1 MRPSGSPRAAEQRG
15 DRVKLQSLPRLQAT
29 DVIFSAKCFAAAMLA
44 VYLASWAGQPRP
56 FWALLTTYVVAAPL
70 AGMVRS
76 KAVYRLVGT
85 FVGSAA
91 AVLIIPNFDN
101 SPELLSLVMALW
113 VALCLYL
120 SLHDRTPRAYAYML
134 SGYTAALI
142 GFPVVSQP
150 ETIFTNASARVEEI
164 ALGILSATIV
174 HSLILPADLKRTVLG
189 LLDRSHGDIRQWAGD
204 ILNVRS
210 GKQAAG
216 ADRGRV
222 AEDLTQ
228 LRILGTHIPY
238 DTSHMSWTA
247 NNIAG
252 MQDAIAGLTPSLS
265 AAEDRLEAIEQ
276 LEGTLP
282 SDITAVLDRIGLWL
296 EQARSNDAP
305 GVVSALR
312 EGVET
317 ITLVD
322 LPAWNRALRIGLSIR
337 LQEFIGG
344 WQTCLRLRDEVD
356 QGLDGAPRAARP
368 ARNQGEVLHLD
379 QGMALL
385 SAFAALVAI
394 LLCCAFWILTGW
406 SMGYMAAMFAA
417 IFCSFFA
424 TLDDPVPA
432 IHSFMKWTL
441 WSIPVSAIYV
451 LILLPLVTDFP
462 SLVLVCIP
470 GLFGIGLFAARPNLA
485 PKAMPVIIGLCGTLA
500 MHDTSQ
506 ANLVS
511 FVNVMLGEFAGIVVA
526 SRTTRLMRSV
536 GTAWSAR
543 RIQRA
548 TWQDL
553 NELSRQPGLPDNGEA
568 YLIRMLDRIALLA
581 PRVVQLGGRVP
592 GVPAEE
598 ALRDLRLGADIVT
611 LQKNRPILPARGLQN
626 LLDHLADW
634 YQKRGEGRLI
644 APPLGLQ
651 QLIDDVLSRELQ
663 GSAPRRHAV
672 IAALVG
678 LRRNLFPLAPPVLN
692 LEPQGTCA

>member
-1 MRPSGSPRAAEQRG
+1 MKFP
-15 DRVKLQSLPRLQAT
+15 SLPSLQAS
-29 DVIFSAKCFAAAMLA
+29 DLIFSAKCFAAAMLA

-91 AVLIIPNFDN
+91 AVLIVPNFDN

-120 SLHDRTPRAYAYML
+120 SLHDRTPRSYAFML

-142 GFPVVSQP
+142 GFPVVSNP
-150 ETIFTNASARVEEI
+150 GTVFNNASARVEEI
-164 ALGILSATIV
+164 ALGILSAAVV
-174 HSLILPADLKRTVLG
+174 HSLILPSDLRQTILG
-189 LLDRSHGDIRQWAGD
+189 LLDRCHGDIRQWAGD
-204 ILNVRS
+204 ILNLRRS
-210 GKQAAG
+210 DQTSG
-216 ADRGRV
+216 ADRSRV
-222 AEDLTQ
+222 AADMTQ
-228 LRILGTHIPY
+228 LRILGIHIPY
-238 DTSHMSWTA
+238 DTSHLSWTA
-247 NNIAG
+247 DNIAA
-252 MQDAIAGLTPSLS
+252 MQDAIAALTPSLS
-265 AAEDRLEAIEQ
+265 AAEDRLQAIEQ
-276 LEGTLP
+276 AEGDLP
-282 SDITAVLDRIGLWL
+282 QDITAVLDRIRPWL
-296 EQARSNDAP
+296 EQSGCDDDPAILEDLHRSIA
-305 GVVSALR
+305 GIAA
-312 EGVET
+312 VE
-317 ITLVD
+317 V
-322 LPAWNRALRIGLSIR
+322 PAWNRALRIGLSIR
-337 LQEFIGG
+337 LGEFVDG
-344 WQTCLRLRDEVD
+344 WQSCLRLRNEID
-356 QGLDGAPRAARP
+356 QGLEGAPRPARP
-368 ARNQGEVLHLD
+368 ARSQGEILHLD

-424 TLDDPVPA
+424 SMDDPVPA

-441 WSIPVSAIYV
+441 WSVPVSAVYV
-451 LILLPLVTDFP
+451 LVLLPLVTDFT
-462 SLVLVCIP
+462 SLVVVCIP
-470 GLFGIGLFAARPNLA
+470 GLFGIGLFAARPSMA
-485 PKAMPVIIGLCGTLA
+485 PKAIPVIIGLCGTLA

-506 ANLVS
+506 ADLVS
-511 FVNVMLGEFAGIVVA
+511 FVNLMLGEIAGIVVA
-526 SRTTRLMRSV
+526 SRITRLMRSV

-553 NELSRQPGLPDNGEA
+553 NDLARQPSLPDNGEA

-611 LQKNRPILPARGLQN
+611 LQKHRPILPRRGLQN

-634 YQKRGEGRLI
+634 YQRRGEGHLVS
-644 APPLGLQ
+644 PPAALCE
-651 QLIDDVLSRELQ
+651 LIDNVLEQEL
-663 GSAPRRHAV
+663 GVSAPRRHAV

-678 LRRNLFPLAPPVLN
+678 LRRNLFPQATPALN
-692 LEPQGTCA
+692 QEPEGTCA